1 MKKVRKTLIVL
12 LAVVFLGSIGVLIR
26 QLLQYRE
33 RAQTHSEAEELV
45 GCRIFQRRPARVFSS
60 KRGQIC

>member
-26 QLLQYRE
+26 QLLQ
-33 RAQTHSEAEELV
+33 
-45 GCRIFQRRPARVFSS
+45 
-60 KRGQIC
+60 